1 MIRNVEVLGIDIVVF
16 SFNERLIFYERCGS
30 FVKFSNSRRTVER
43 RYSLDEF
50 NNGVVMINRFLKND
64 ELFEVFIELD
74 ICIELYICKILN
86 LIKIKCCK

>member
-1 MIRNVEVLGIDIVVF
+1 MIRNVEVLGIDIVVV

-43 RYSLDEF
+43 RYLLDEF

-74 ICIELYICKILN
+74 ISIELYICKILN

>member
-16 SFNERLIFYERCGS
+16 SFIERLIFYERCGS

-43 RYSLDEF
+43 RYLLDEF

-74 ICIELYICKILN
+74 ISIELYICKILI

>member
-1 MIRNVEVLGIDIVVF
+1 MIRNVEVLGIDIVVV

-43 RYSLDEF
+43 RYLLDEF

-74 ICIELYICKILN
+74 ICIELYICKI
-86 LIKIKCCK
+86 